1 MILWCSKCGAYRKR
15 RSSEWGECKYKSN
28 HAMTP
33 ADEKITNEIDAIKAR
48 IAGAEDPSEDDLG
61 KLGALEAIKTAL
73 VDDVYGDDSALDA
86 MEMVIKDG
94 LHAEGGGAFFWIE
107 MDGRLDLVRDTSREL
122 AAAVS
127 IIHKKRY
134 GTPARPHNMQDE
146 VELRAAQLRLDDTR
160 KAAAA
165 GKRAVFDGTTLWV
178 DLGGAERRIYG
189 ISAEGHGPA
198 IPYGPGSRVILER
211 HGIRM
216 PTPAPKQ
223 GDWLGW
229 LCDLIRIRPGQRETF
244 SAHVCHMF
252 CTHQETPAMVFED
265 GGEGPCGKTAAAGLV
280 REVVD
285 PVGFGRSV
293 MVAPSRARDIIE
305 AVKAPVLALDGADAI
320 PREAARYLEA
330 ARQGLVLPDG
340 RRPGYARLIM
350 AGAGRRPPA
359 GSAIYGL
366 PPVERAEA
374 PAALHAKL
382 EGAKP
387 HLLYEMFGIIRGA
400 LGLAAGPGGVASGF
414 DAMLAAVSARR
425 RPPQA
430 IKGGRR
436 RSGAAPGTR
445 PVSPPHP

>member
-15 RSSEWGECKYKSN
+15 GSSEWEDCKYRN
-28 HAMTP
+28 RHTMTP
-33 ADEKITNEIDAIKAR
+33 ANEKIANEIDAVKAR
-48 IAGAEDPSEDDLG
+48 IAGADESSEDDLG
-61 KLGALEAIKTAL
+61 KLGELEAVKNSL
-73 VDDVYGDDSALDA
+73 VDDMHGDESTSDVV
-86 MEMVIKDG
+86 EMTIKDG

-107 MDGRLDLVRDTSREL
+107 MGGRVDLVRDTSREL
-122 AAAVS
+122 TTAVS
-127 IIHKKRY
+127 VRHKKRY
-134 GTPARPHNMQDE
+134 GTPARPHNVRDE

-178 DLGGAERRIYG
+178 DLGGAERRVYG

-216 PTPAPKQ
+216 PAPVPKR

-229 LCDLIRIRPGQRETF
+229 FCELLRIRPGQRETF
-244 SAHVCHMF
+244 SAHICHMF
-252 CTHQETPAMVFED
+252 CTHQETPAMIFED
-265 GGEGPCGKTAAAGLV
+265 DCGEGPCGKTAAAGLV

-293 MVAPSRARDIIE
+293 MMAPSRARDIIE
-305 AVKAPVLALDGADAI
+305 AVKAPVLALDGADII

-340 RRPGYARLIM
+340 RPSGYARLIM

-359 GSAIYGL
+359 GSIIYGL

-374 PAALHAKL
+374 PTALHARL

-414 DAMLAAVSARR
+414 DVMLAAVSARR
-425 RPPQA
+425 RP
-430 IKGGRR
+430 GRR
-436 RSGAAPGTR
+436 PSGAAPAAANKGGSR
-445 PVSPPHP
+445 